1 MAPLSSIAMNSRLLL
16 RVYADRA
23 VVHSG
28 EFEGVVELGRQQDGE
43 DGPYARRAEAGATR
57 LVIAPL
63 EEQAVSRRH
72 VRLEALAGGK
82 VRVTNLSSKLSVG
95 IEGSKDVLPRA
106 SVDVP
111 LPAILLVGR
120 KVLRVQ
126 LPAAEHLQALSQA
139 TLSPGRL
146 PVGPVPLTVGLP
158 AQPGVETEA
167 LLRWLQAA
175 LTVIH
180 EAAGTRD
187 FFPRA
192 ARALVEIVG
201 LDAGRVLHREGDG
214 WVIDGAWP
222 SDSDL
227 FSPQRR
233 LSETVLGRV
242 CSEKKTFWCDPAV
255 EPSASLIDVSAVV
268 AAPVLNRDGEVIGAL
283 YGERRRSKS
292 AEEGPRITRVEA
304 LLVDLLAGGV
314 AAGLARLK
322 HEEEALRARERFEQF
337 FTPELSRHLAEHPDL
352 LEARDA
358 IVTVLFCDVRSFSR
372 ITERLGPAQT
382 VAWMSDVLEALSS
395 CVQAEQGVLVNYVG
409 DALLALWGAPG
420 EQPDHAE
427 RACRAALAMQAA
439 LPALDERWRAVTG
452 EPIAVGV
459 GINTGPACVGNI
471 GSRYK
476 FKYGPQGN
484 TVNLASRVQGA
495 TKYLKTQILLTTA
508 TASLLP
514 PGFATRRL
522 GRVRTVNIR
531 EAVELCDLVS
541 VEDQDRQ
548 ALRAGYEKALTE
560 FEAGRFRSAAGTLG
574 LLVRHYPDDGPS
586 LVLLSRAVACLV
598 EEPAA
603 FDGVWEL
610 PGK

>member
-1 MAPLSSIAMNSRLLL
+1 MKSRLFL
-16 RVYADRA
+16 RVYEDRA

-28 EFEGVVELGRQQDGE
+28 EFDGAVELGRQEVGE
-43 DGPYARRAEAGATR
+43 DGPYARRAEAGVTR
-57 LVIAPL
+57 LVLAPL
-63 EEQAVSRRH
+63 EDQAVSRRH
-72 VRLEALAGGK
+72 VRLEALTGGR
-82 VRVTNLSSKLSVG
+82 VRVTNLSGKLPIGV
-95 IEGSKDVLPRA
+95 EGSKDVLPR
-106 SVDVP
+106 SSSELS

-126 LPAAEHLQALSQA
+126 LPAEDHLQGLSEA
-139 TLSPGRL
+139 TMLPGRL
-146 PVGPVPLTVGLP
+146 PVGPAPFTVGLP
-158 AQPGVETEA
+158 VPPGVETEA

-175 LTVIH
+175 LAVIH
-180 EAAGTRD
+180 DAAGTRD

-201 LDAGRVLHREGDG
+201 LDAGRVLRRERGG
-214 WVIDGAWP
+214 WAIDAAWP
-222 SDSDL
+222 ADSASL
-227 FSPQRR
+227 SPQWRP
-233 LSETVLGRV
+233 SETVLGRV
-242 CSEKKTFWCDPAV
+242 CGEKRTFWHDPTAG
-255 EPSASLIDVSAVV
+255 PSASLADVSAVV

-283 YGERRRSKS
+283 YGERRRSRS
-292 AEEGPRITRVEA
+292 SDEGPRIARVEA

-337 FTPELSRHLAEHPDL
+337 FTPELSRHLTERPDL

-358 IVTVLFCDVRSFSR
+358 IVTVLFCDVRGFSR

-395 CVQAEQGVLVNYVG
+395 CVRAEQGVLVNYVG

-420 EQPDHAE
+420 DQPDHAE
-427 RACRAALAMQAA
+427 RACRAALAMQAS
-439 LPALDERWRAVTG
+439 LPALDERWREVIG

-495 TKYLKTQILLTTA
+495 TKYLKTRILLTTT
-508 TASLLP
+508 TASQLP
-514 PGFATRRL
+514 PGFATRRV

-531 EAVELCDLVS
+531 ESVELCDLAPA
-541 VEDQDRQ
+541 DDPGRQ
-548 ALRAGYEKALTE
+548 ALRAGYEQALAE
-560 FEAGRFRSAAGTLG
+560 FEAGRFRSAARTLG
-574 LLVRHYPDDGPS
+574 LLVTQHPDDSPS
-586 LVLLSRAVACLV
+586 LVLLSRAVGCLV